1 MNLASFCFT
10 DVTFTVLF
18 MCIKKSLIR
27 TSVSNFSPP
36 WSWLEIPKLA
46 LEHDRKRPVSVVTTQ
61 NMQENYVSTESLLKN
76 LWKNTKGIE
85 KAVTQL

>member
-18 MCIKKSLIR
+18 MCIKKSLIC

-61 NMQENYVSTESLLKN
+61 NMQENYVSTESFLKN